1 MNGPFSSVLSEQSN
15 IINQNNIII
24 NQAIDLDAQDGE
36 QEQEQ
41 EIVKVKPQ
49 TLIEKSS
56 KNLRLIK
63 DLKTTFKK
71 DIGQMNDVI
80 YNHDL
85 MQDSEVQS
93 YVIPRPKSSQSH
105 NSRPASHIEYI
116 NVDSVD
122 ECNTNTYRSV
132 SSNMQ
137 ANNNFYNNDRNT

>member
-15 IINQNNIII
+15 IMNQNNIII

-80 YNHDL
+80 YKHDL

-93 YVIPRPKSSQSH
+93 YVIPRPKSS
-105 NSRPASHIEYI
+105 
-116 NVDSVD
+116 
-122 ECNTNTYRSV
+122 
-132 SSNMQ
+132 
-137 ANNNFYNNDRNT
+137 

>member
-15 IINQNNIII
+15 IINQNNIIV
-24 NQAIDLDAQDGE
+24 NQAIDLDAQDVE
-36 QEQEQ
+36 QEQEL
-41 EIVKVKPQ
+41 VKVKPQ

-93 YVIPRPKSSQSH
+93 YIIPRPKSS
-105 NSRPASHIEYI
+105 
-116 NVDSVD
+116 
-122 ECNTNTYRSV
+122 
-132 SSNMQ
+132 
-137 ANNNFYNNDRNT
+137 